1 VKAARIFETCLYAND
16 LAAAERFYSD
26 VLGLEVVSRNE
37 GRGVVFR
44 CGPGVLLVFDARQTR
59 IPGGRLPTHGADG
72 PGHVAFLAR
81 ESELDAWRQQLQ
93 RLGIPIEKE
102 VDWPEGGHSLYF
114 RDPAG
119 NVVELAPPTLWGF
132 GGVVPP

>member
-1 VKAARIFETCLYAND
+1 MRASRIFETCLYAND
-16 LAAAERFYSD
+16 LAAAERFYTE

-44 CGPGVLLVFDARQTR
+44 CGPGVLLVFDPRRTR
-59 IPGGRLPTHGADG
+59 IPDREVPTHGADG
-72 PGHVAFLAR
+72 PGHVAFLA
-81 ESELDAWRQQLQ
+81 SAAELDAWRHQL
-93 RLGIPIEKE
+93 RSHCVPIERE
-102 VDWPEGGHSLYF
+102 INWPEGGTSLYF

-119 NVVELAPPTLWGF
+119 NVLEFAPPTLWGF